1 MEIAQDQLNPSTFYL
16 LLVPSNEI
24 GGTQTNGEY
33 NGASVDGV
41 GSTTTTQTDPTFSES
56 SAANL
61 ATIVQITE
69 TLNNFTDSAQGGQ

>member
-1 MEIAQDQLNPSTFYL
+1 MVMEIAQDKLNPSTFYL
-16 LLVPSNEI
+16 LLVPKTEI
-24 GGTQTNGEY
+24 GGTNN

-41 GSTTTTQTDPTFSES
+41 GITTTTQTDPTFNET
-56 SAANL
+56 AANL